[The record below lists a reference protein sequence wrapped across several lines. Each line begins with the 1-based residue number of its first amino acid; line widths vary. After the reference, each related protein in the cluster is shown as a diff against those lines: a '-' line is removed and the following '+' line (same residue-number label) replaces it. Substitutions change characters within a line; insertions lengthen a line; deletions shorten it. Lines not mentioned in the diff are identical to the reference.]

1 MGQAP
6 DELMSRE
13 EMAPMSG
20 GTPPSEQDNPS
31 IPDLRGEIAQTRT
44 EMSGTIDALEA
55 KLSPEALVEQAK
67 AKVRTE
73 AEEGLDRAR
82 ELFRE
87 YVQQPAE
94 RGIEIVAEQAQRVAA
109 ELPDYLSAWQE
120 ELELQSSRLL
130 ARARQFQQENP
141 VAFGAILAA
150 VGAGL
155 GVAAVLV
162 ARAVNRVDD
171 K

>member
-13 EMAPMSG
+13 DLAPTTGS
-20 GTPPSEQDNPS
+20 TPPSEQDNPS
-31 IPDLRGEIAQTRT
+31 IPDLRDEIAQTRT
-44 EMSGTIDALEA
+44 EMSGTIDALESR
-55 KLSPEALVEQAK
+55 LSPEALVEQAK

-82 ELFRE
+82 EMFRE
-87 YVQQPAE
+87 YVQLPAE
-94 RGIEIVAEQAQRVAA
+94 RGIALVADQAQVMAN
-109 ELPDYLSAWQE
+109 EMPEYLRAWQE

-130 ARARQFQQENP
+130 ARARQLQQENP
-141 VAFGAILAA
+141 VAFAA
-150 VGAGL
+150 VLAGIGTGL

-162 ARAVNRVDD
+162 ARALNRVGDE
-171 K
+171 

>member
-13 EMAPMSG
+13 ELPPLG
-20 GTPPSEQDNPS
+20 NGTPPSEQENPS
-31 IPDLRGEIAQTRT
+31 IPELRGEIAQTRA
-44 EMSGTIDALEA
+44 EMSGTIDALESR
-55 KLSPEALVEQAK
+55 LSPEALVEEAK

-82 ELFRE
+82 ELFHD

-94 RGIEIVAEQAQRVAA
+94 RGIEFVAGQAQQVASEMPA
-109 ELPDYLSAWQE
+109 YLSAWQE

-130 ARARQFQQENP
+130 ARVRQFQQENP